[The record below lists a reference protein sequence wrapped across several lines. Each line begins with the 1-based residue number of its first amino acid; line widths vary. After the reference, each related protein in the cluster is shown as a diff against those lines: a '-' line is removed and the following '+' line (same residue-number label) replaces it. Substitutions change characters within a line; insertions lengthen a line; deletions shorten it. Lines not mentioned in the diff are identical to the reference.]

1 VLKYDFVYCILKLH
15 FKGGYIVVRKEKI
28 LAECVADDI
37 LAMITIDKR
46 FAAGDKL
53 PNENELSSELKVSR
67 TTLREAIRIL
77 VAHNVLEIKRGK
89 GTYIT
94 NNQELNENF
103 ALGNLSTEMHNVK
116 DLYEMRLIF
125 EPKMAYYAAKRA
137 SDKELERILYFG
149 KLEEEKIS
157 NNEDRTEIEQAF
169 HNSII
174 KATHN
179 EFMDKLM
186 PIIYKAIYKGVI
198 LSNENP
204 IIIQETINDHR
215 MIMDFLSKRDAE
227 GAETAMKLHI
237 IHAMRGFGIDTD

>member
-1 VLKYDFVYCILKLH
+1 MPK
-15 FKGGYIVVRKEKI
+15 KEKI
-28 LAECVADDI
+28 LAESIADDI
-37 LAMITIDKR
+37 LAMITIDKK
-46 FAAGDKL
+46 FTAGDKL
-53 PNENELSSELKVSR
+53 PNENELAAELQVSR

-89 GTYIT
+89 GTFIT
-94 NNQELNENF
+94 SNQELNEHF
-103 ALGNLSTEMHNVK
+103 VLGDLSNIRLNVK

-125 EPKMAYYAAKRA
+125 EPKIAYYAAKRA
-137 SDKELERILYFG
+137 TDKEIERIIYYG
-149 KLEEEKIS
+149 KLEEEKIL
-157 NNEDRTEIEQAF
+157 NNEDRTEVEQAF
-169 HNSII
+169 HNSIA

-198 LSNENP
+198 LSSENP
-204 IIIQETINDHR
+204 TLIQDTINDHR

-237 IHAMRGFGIDTD
+237 IHAMRGFGVDID